1 MPFRHGAIRADR
13 AEVPSESARL
23 LSLLGHF
30 REISMKVP
38 GTGLPD
44 LEGGRR
50 GWAAHLLNLPNAR
63 SFMEISRKHRK
74 KRALSLAGCLR
85 VLGGTKE
92 SHTSNVQDGKAW

>member
-50 GWAAHLLNLPNAR
+50 GWAAHLLILPNAR
-63 SFMEISRKHRK
+63 PVAGIFMEFSRKFPK
-74 KRALSLAGCLR
+74 KRSSNLLA
-85 VLGGTKE
+85 
-92 SHTSNVQDGKAW
+92 

>member
-1 MPFRHGAIRADR
+1 MFGVSCALWFPFCKIII
-13 AEVPSESARL
+13 
-23 LSLLGHF
+23 F
-30 REISMKVP
+30 IF
-38 GTGLPD
+38 
-44 LEGGRR
+44 LEGTRR

-63 SFMEISRKHRK
+63 SFMEISRKYRN